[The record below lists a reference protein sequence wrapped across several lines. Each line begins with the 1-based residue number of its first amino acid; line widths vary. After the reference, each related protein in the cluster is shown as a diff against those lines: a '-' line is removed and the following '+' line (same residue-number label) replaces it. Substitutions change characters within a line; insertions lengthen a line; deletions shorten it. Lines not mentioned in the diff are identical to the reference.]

1 MNQPHLPSHGSRRE
15 MRKAMLRMRLEMRR
29 QEIRHEALLLTQPL
43 RQVRDMS
50 MNLRSSGSA
59 PLWLTGGAL
68 AFATLLRGKSGWRRW
83 LRIALILMPLLRRRG
98 ASHPASGE
106 VTRHN

>member
-68 AFATLLRGKSGWRRW
+68 AFATLLRGKGGWRRW
-83 LRIALILMPLLRRRG
+83 LRIALILTPLLRRRG
-98 ASHPASGE
+98 A
-106 VTRHN
+106 TRSAVSESNHHD